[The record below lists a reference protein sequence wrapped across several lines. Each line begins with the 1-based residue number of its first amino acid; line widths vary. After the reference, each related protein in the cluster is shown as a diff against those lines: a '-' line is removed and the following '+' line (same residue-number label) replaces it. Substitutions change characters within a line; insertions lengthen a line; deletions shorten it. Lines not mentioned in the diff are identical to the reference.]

1 MSVRPPDRDGETR
14 TLPAR
19 SRRARSARGGC
30 RALRSAEWAACTASA
45 AMNTPAERLD
55 LDPGGQVYPPDMGR
69 NDLFIGEL
77 AARGGTTR
85 KAVRLYETAGIL
97 PAPRRTA
104 SGYRVYDAEA
114 LRLLG
119 FVRQAQR
126 LGFTLGEIREIV
138 GIKRA
143 GRAPCPHVRDL
154 VRRKAD
160 ELDQRL
166 EDLQQVR
173 NGLRHLLRRWRSA
186 PKGSA
191 AVCPH
196 IEDTRRTRR

>member
-1 MSVRPPDRDGETR
+1 MSFTSVHH
-14 TLPAR
+14 
-19 SRRARSARGGC
+19 RASPHKVEAVGM
-30 RALRSAEWAACTASA
+30 TD
-45 AMNTPAERLD
+45 NERLT
-55 LDPGGQVYPPDMGR
+55 LTPGGRVYAPGVGR

-126 LGFTLGEIREIV
+126 LRFRLGEVRGIR
-138 GIKRA
+138 GLKRA
-143 GRAPCPHVRDL
+143 GRTPCPHVRRL
-154 VRRKAD
+154 VPPEAGERD
-160 ELDQRL
+160 
-166 EDLQQVR
+166 
-173 NGLRHLLRRWRSA
+173 
-186 PKGSA
+186 
-191 AVCPH
+191 
-196 IEDTRRTRR
+196 